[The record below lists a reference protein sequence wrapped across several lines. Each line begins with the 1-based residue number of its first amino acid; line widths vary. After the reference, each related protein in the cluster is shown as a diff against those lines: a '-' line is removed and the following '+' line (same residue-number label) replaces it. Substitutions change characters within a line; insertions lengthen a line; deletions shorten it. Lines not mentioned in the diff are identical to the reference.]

1 MKQLNK
7 LRLYSVNFERR
18 TDIPLSQSFIYIYNK
33 DTPCVSRYSFLF
45 HDTLTH
51 NEHLNANAYYGR
63 IEASKV
69 LVEEKGEK
77 GRSDDWPMS

>member
-1 MKQLNK
+1 M
-7 LRLYSVNFERR
+7 
-18 TDIPLSQSFIYIYNK
+18 
-33 DTPCVSRYSFLF
+33 SRYSFLF